1 VQLESFDLSIV
12 ALFILLIIFF
22 SAYNR
27 TQIVI
32 ISYRIFISLLIA
44 SMFMIIID
52 LLGWIFNGQSGSFNY
67 FANLLFNLI
76 LYITVPITGF
86 LWIEYTMH
94 YIQFDQKKMHFYSR
108 FFILLFLVN
117 AIISILS
124 LQYGWFFSVNSA
136 TNIYSRGPLFWV
148 HVFINYIQIVFA
160 LYILIKHR
168 RILEKKNFYYLLF
181 YYFPIIVGTL
191 IQMFN
196 YGVSYNWVGQTIALL
211 FIYINL
217 QDKEINTDYLTG
229 TYNRRQLESYFHV
242 KIRSASEQKTFGAIM
257 IDLKNFKA
265 INDTHGHTMGDEAL
279 KDAVKIMKS
288 TVRKGDFIARFG
300 GDEFII
306 VLDIAAENHQILD
319 NTVKRIIEEVE
330 NFNKTT
336 QQQYTLGFTMGYTI
350 YDFHEK
356 LEAKDFFHRIDEL
369 MYKHKNVKV

>member
-1 VQLESFDLSIV
+1 
-12 ALFILLIIFF
+12 
-22 SAYNR
+22 
-27 TQIVI
+27 
-32 ISYRIFISLLIA
+32 
-44 SMFMIIID
+44 MI
-52 LLGWIFNGQSGSFNY
+52 
-67 FANLLFNLI
+67 LFNLI

-117 AIISILS
+117 AIMSILS
-124 LQYGWFFSVNSA
+124 LQYGWFFSVNSV

-196 YGVSYNWVGQTIALL
+196 YRVSYNWVGQTIALL

-242 KIRSASEQKTFGAIM
+242 KIRSASEQKTFSIRSMNSCISIKMLRYNMSDSIA
-257 IDLKNFKA
+257 F
-265 INDTHGHTMGDEAL
+265 INE
-279 KDAVKIMKS
+279 S
-288 TVRKGDFIARFG
+288 
-300 GDEFII
+300 
-306 VLDIAAENHQILD
+306 
-319 NTVKRIIEEVE
+319 
-330 NFNKTT
+330 
-336 QQQYTLGFTMGYTI
+336 
-350 YDFHEK
+350 
-356 LEAKDFFHRIDEL
+356 
-369 MYKHKNVKV
+369 